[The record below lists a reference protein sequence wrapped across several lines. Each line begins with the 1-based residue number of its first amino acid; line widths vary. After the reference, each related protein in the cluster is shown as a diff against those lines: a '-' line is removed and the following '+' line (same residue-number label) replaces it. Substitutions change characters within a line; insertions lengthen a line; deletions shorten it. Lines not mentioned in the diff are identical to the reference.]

1 MKRILSTAGW
11 LVVAAALTIGMTACS
26 GSEDIADS
34 QQIPAGEAASKT
46 YTMIIEASKG
56 GGAQAR
62 ATRSGGTVMCATWAD
77 GSDEAMTEEACGA
90 TRALGL
96 SDNGNTLNASWTVGD
111 VVKVLKVGA
120 TSYPNPTVYFDLG
133 TLEAV
138 LVSDETCTLTGTLD
152 GVKIEAAH
160 DLGEGDRL
168 VLVAP
173 GDGNK
178 AGSGGDI
185 TLTYTGQNGTLAK
198 IASDYDYC
206 MTSMIGSKMVSVA
219 SVDNGNITT
228 TGTATFAP
236 QQAIVRFTLV
246 DEDDNPLVANSL
258 TISASGLKQS
268 ENITS
273 EFAPVGSNSLTLTN
287 GNQSNVFY
295 AALRGVS
302 NTPVTLTATSSGVSV
317 YTYKTSNN
325 VTFTNG
331 KFYDIKVKMK
341 MGTVNLAE
349 KTSDYT
355 AQDGDILYGTLPV
368 GRKLSIASNAKVTLN
383 GVTINGENNN
393 GFTWA
398 GITCEGDAEITLV
411 GTNTVKGFYD
421 VYPGIYVPKNK
432 TLTIKG
438 SGSLNA
444 SSNGNA
450 AGIGGGY
457 NISCGNI
464 NITGGTITATGGEW
478 AAGIGSGYNA
488 TCGNITISGGTV
500 TATGG
505 EGGAGIGSGNGG
517 GCGAITIGSGITRVT
532 AIKVSGASDPI
543 GRGEVCT
550 TVPTVTI
557 DGTTSWSAGTATQ
570 NLYFNVSMTNYA
582 GDTWIL
588 THK

>member
-34 QQIPAGEAASKT
+34 QQIPAGEAAPKT
-46 YTMIIEASKG
+46 YTMTIVASKG

-77 GSDEAMTEEACGA
+77 GSDEAMTEQACGA

-111 VVKVLKVGA
+111 VVKVLKVGT
-120 TSYPNPTVYFDLG
+120 TSYPTVYFDLG
-133 TLEAV
+133 TLAAV
-138 LVSDETCTLTGTLD
+138 NVSDETCTLMGTLD
-152 GVKIEAAH
+152 SDKISQYGLIA
-160 DLGEGDRL
+160 GDNL
-168 VLVAP
+168 VLVSP
-173 GDGNK
+173 GNK
-178 AGSGGDI
+178 AGSGGNI

-206 MTSMIGSKMVSVA
+206 MTSMNGSMVSVA
-219 SVDNGNITT
+219 IVDNGKITT

-246 DEDDNPLVANSL
+246 DEDDHPIVPDEL
-258 TISASGLKQS
+258 TISSLSLQPTAYL
-268 ENITS
+268 TS
-273 EFAPVGSNSLTLTN
+273 SDAPVSGNSLTLTN
-287 GNQSNVFY
+287 GNHSNVFY

-302 NTPVTLTATSSGVSV
+302 GNGKVTLTATSSDGSV
-317 YTYKTSNN
+317 YAYKTSNN

-341 MGTVNLAE
+341 MGTVNLANLTE
-349 KTSDYT
+349 DYQ
-355 AQDGDILYGTLPV
+355 ANDGDILYGTLPD
-368 GRKLSIASNAKVTLN
+368 GRKLSIRSGAKVTLN
-383 GVTINGENNN
+383 GVTINGVNN
-393 GFTWA
+393 TDCKWA
-398 GITCEGDAEITLV
+398 GITCEGNAEITLV
-411 GTNTVKGFYD
+411 GTNTVKGFYNK
-421 VYPGIYVPKNK
+421 YPGIYVPENK

-444 SSNGNA
+444 SSNGYA

-464 NITGGTITATGGEW
+464 TISGGTVTSTGGNG
-478 AAGIGSGYNA
+478 AAGIGSGN
-488 TCGNITISGGTV
+488 TSSCGDITISGGTV

-505 EGGAGIGSGNGG
+505 EAGAGIGSGHMGS
-517 GCGAITIGSGITRVT
+517 CGAITIGSDITRVT
-532 AIKVSGASDPI
+532 AIKGSLASDPI
-543 GRGEVCT
+543 GRGEGCT
-550 TVPTVTI
+550 TVPTVTV
-557 DGTTSWSAGTATQ
+557 DGIIGWTASTEIEHL
-570 NLYFNVSMTNYA
+570 NFEESTTNYTN
-582 GDTWIL
+582 DTWIL